1 MRSRIAVF
9 LVFLA
14 ASGKAEWWGFRG
26 PGGNGV
32 SASKTLPAEWSESKN
47 VAWKAAIPGK
57 GHSSPIV
64 AGNRIFLTTSIEGEA
79 IPGKKA
85 VKHVI
90 GGETFVH
97 PQTASEDKRVTLH
110 ALCLDAESG
119 KILWNHTVY
128 DGGVYDGRH
137 QFNTFASPTPLT
149 DGKSVFFYFESQG
162 LYAFDLKG
170 KALWK
175 LSIGG
180 VAKLG
185 LAAGTSPVLA
195 GGVIVLQAD
204 EDNGEKS
211 FLYGV
216 SPKNGEI
223 VWKTKRDASVTYN
236 TPVVV
241 KNGKDD
247 IVVSAATEHVIA
259 YDPMT
264 GRELWRGP
272 GIGGYAAASPVSGL
286 GLVFPNSYHPVKKL
300 MAMRIDPKASE
311 RVAWQYEKGTA
322 YVPSPILYGEHL
334 YLMGDNGMLTC
345 LEAQTGKVVYEG
357 KRLPKPGKFT
367 ASPVAFEGKLLLTSQ
382 DGDTYVVR
390 AGAAHEVIGTNSIG
404 EPVYASMALDGD
416 SIYIRGA
423 QHLYRIRRQ

>member
-1 MRSRIAVF
+1 MRRLFVVFPLLAVCGF
-9 LVFLA
+9 
-14 ASGKAEWWGFRG
+14 SEWWGFRG

-32 SASKTLPAEWSESKN
+32 SEQKAFPVEWSETKN
-47 VAWKAAIPGK
+47 VAWKTEIPGK

-64 AGNRIFLTTSIEGEA
+64 VGKRIFLTTSIEGES

-85 VKHVI
+85 VKHLF
-90 GGETFVH
+90 GGALFVH
-97 PQTASEDKRVTLH
+97 PQTVSEDKQVALH
-110 ALCLDAESG
+110 AICVDGESG
-119 KILWNHTVY
+119 KILWNHKVY
-128 DGGVYDGRH
+128 EGDVYDGRH
-137 QFNTFASPTPLT
+137 QFNTFASPTPIS
-149 DGKSVFFYFESQG
+149 DGRSVFFYFESQG
-162 LYAFDLKG
+162 LYAFALDG

-195 GGVIVLQAD
+195 AGVIILQAD

-223 VWKTKRDASVTYN
+223 VWKTKRDVSVTYN

-247 IVVSAATEHVIA
+247 IVVTAATEHVIA
-259 YDPMT
+259 YDPKT
-264 GRELWRGP
+264 GKELWRGP

-300 MAMRIDPKASE
+300 MAMRVDPHAAQ

-322 YVPSPILYGEHL
+322 YVPSPIVYGPNL

-345 LEAQTGKVVYEG
+345 LDALTGKVIYEG
-357 KRLPKPGKFT
+357 KRLPKPGRFT
-367 ASPVAFEGKLLLTSQ
+367 ASPVAFDGKLLLTSQ
-382 DGDTYVVR
+382 DGDTYIVR
-390 AGAAHEVIGTNSIG
+390 AGAEHEVLGTNSIG
-404 EPVYASMALDGD
+404 EPVYASLALDGE

>member
-1 MRSRIAVF
+1 MRRIALLF
-9 LVFLA
+9 PLLGICA
-14 ASGKAEWWGFRG
+14 QAEWWGFRG

-32 SASKTLPAEWSESKN
+32 LESKALPIEWSDTKN
-47 VAWKAAIPGK
+47 VAWKAEIPGK

-64 AGNRIFLTTSIEGEA
+64 VGGRVFLTTAVEGES

-85 VKHVI
+85 VKHVL

-97 PQTASEDKRVTLH
+97 PQTASEDKRVALH
-110 ALCLDAESG
+110 ALGVDAASG
-119 KILWNHTVY
+119 KILWDHKVY
-128 DGGVYDGRH
+128 DGDVYDGRH
-137 QFNTFASPTPLT
+137 QFNTFASPTPIT
-149 DGKSVFFYFESQG
+149 DGKGVFFYFESQG
-162 LYAFDLKG
+162 LYAFDLNG

-185 LAAGTSPVLA
+185 LAAGTSPVMA

-223 VWKTKRDASVTYN
+223 AWKTKRDVSVTYN
-236 TPVVV
+236 TPIVV
-241 KNGKDD
+241 KNGNTD
-247 IVVSAATEHVIA
+247 IVVTAATEHVIA
-259 YDPMT
+259 YDPAT
-264 GRELWRGP
+264 GKELWRGP

-300 MAMRIDPKASE
+300 MAMRIDPKATE
-311 RVAWQYEKGTA
+311 RIAWQYEKGTA

-345 LEAQTGKVVYEG
+345 LEAKTGKVIYEG
-357 KRLPKPGKFT
+357 KRLPKPGRFT
-367 ASPVAFEGKLLLTSQ
+367 ASPVAFDGKLLLTSQ
-382 DGDTYVVR
+382 DGDTYIVR
-390 AGAAHEVIGTNSIG
+390 AGPEHEVIGTNSIG
-404 EPVYASMALDGD
+404 EPVYASLALDGD
-416 SIYIRGA
+416 SIYVRGA
-423 QHLYRIRRQ
+423 QNLYRIRRQ

>member
-1 MRSRIAVF
+1 MLPLIA
-9 LVFLA
+9 LA
-14 ASGKAEWWGFRG
+14 VQAEWWGFRG

-32 SASKTLPAEWSESKN
+32 LELKTLPAEWGESKN
-47 VAWKAAIPGK
+47 IAWKAAIPGK
-57 GHSSPIV
+57 GHSSPIL
-64 AGNRIFLTTSIEGEA
+64 AGGRVFLTTSVEGET

-97 PQTASEDKRVTLH
+97 PQTASEDKRVALH
-110 ALCLDAESG
+110 ALAVDAASG
-119 KILWNHTVY
+119 KILWNHKVY
-128 DGGVYDGRH
+128 DGDVYDGRH
-137 QFNTFASPTPLT
+137 QFNTFASPTPIT
-149 DGKSVFFYFESQG
+149 DGKTVFFYFESQG
-162 LYAFDLKG
+162 LYAFDFEG

-175 LSIGG
+175 MSVGG

-185 LAAGTSPVLA
+185 LAAGTSPVMA

-223 VWKTKRDASVTYN
+223 VWKTKRDVSVTYN

-247 IVVSAATEHVIA
+247 VVVTAATEHVIA
-259 YDPMT
+259 YDAAS
-264 GRELWRGP
+264 GKELWRGP

-300 MAMRIDPKASE
+300 MAMRVDPKAGE

-334 YLMGDNGMLTC
+334 YLMTDSGMLSC
-345 LEAQTGKVVYEG
+345 LEAKTGKVVYEG

-367 ASPVAFEGKLLLTSQ
+367 ASPVAFDGKLLLTNQ
-382 DGDTYVVR
+382 DGDTYVVQ
-390 AGAAHEVIGTNSIG
+390 AGAEHAVLGTNSLG
-404 EPVYASMALDGD
+404 EAVYASPALDGD
-416 SIYIRGA
+416 SIYVRGA

>member
-1 MRSRIAVF
+1 MRF
-9 LVFLA
+9 LVVLSLFA
-14 ASGKAEWWGFRG
+14 VCGYAEWWGFRG

-32 SASKTLPAEWSESKN
+32 SELKTLPVEWSETKN
-47 VAWKAAIPGK
+47 VAWKTAIPGK
-57 GHSSPIV
+57 GHSSPILV
-64 AGNRIFLTTSIEGEA
+64 GKRVFLTTSIEGES

-85 VKHVI
+85 VKHVL

-97 PQTASEDKRVTLH
+97 PQTASEDKRVALH
-110 ALCLDAESG
+110 ALCVDAESG
-119 KILWNHTVY
+119 KILWNHKVY
-128 DGGVYDGRH
+128 EGDVYDGRH
-137 QFNTFASPTPLT
+137 QFNTFASPTPIT

-162 LYAFDLKG
+162 LYAFDLNG

-223 VWKTKRDASVTYN
+223 AWKTKRDVSATYN
-236 TPVVV
+236 TPIVV
-241 KNGKDD
+241 KNGSAD
-247 IVVSAATEHVIA
+247 IVVTAATEHVIA
-259 YDPMT
+259 YDPAT
-264 GRELWRGP
+264 GKELWRGP

-286 GLVFPNSYHPVKKL
+286 GMVFPNSYHPVKKL
-300 MAMRIDPKASE
+300 MAMRVDPKASE

-322 YVPSPILYGEHL
+322 YVPSPILYDGRL
-334 YLMGDNGMLTC
+334 YLMADSGMLSC
-345 LEAQTGKVVYEG
+345 LDAQTGKVIYEG
-357 KRLPKPGKFT
+357 KRVPKPGRFT
-367 ASPVAFEGKLLLTSQ
+367 ASPVAFDGKLLLTNQ
-382 DGDTYVVR
+382 DGETYVVR
-390 AGAAHEVIGTNSIG
+390 AGEEHEVIGTNSIG
-404 EPVYASMALDGD
+404 EPVYASLALDGD

-423 QHLYRIRRQ
+423 QNLYRIRRP